1 MKQKI
6 DPSLY
11 ESVFT
16 LSSKENVDCLIYS
29 NNPRRLENYFIKN
42 KKMLG
47 IDSISIFPFIGA
59 IGINVAP
66 SSLPKISSLKIVD
79 YVSRAASVQAMID
92 VSRKIMRV
100 DEIHNAGWRGE
111 GVTICYI
118 DTGLSP
124 HMDFVFGKNRVLHFE
139 SFVDDNQ
146 IMHDDNGHGTFV
158 CGIGSGNGLASG
170 GRYAGIAPASNIVA
184 LKALARD
191 GESGAMTIL
200 SAMQWVYDHHK
211 DYNIKVV
218 CMSFGSEPMMIN
230 DPIAKG
236 AEMLVAKGIVVV
248 AAAGNSGPEYQTIKS
263 PGISTKIITVGGLDD
278 GRTLDGRYN
287 KKDFKIAKFSSRGP
301 AFSKLKPDVI
311 APSVEITSCTRD
323 KKMYGKMSG
332 TSVATPMIAGL
343 CALILQKYPH
353 ATPFQVKQKLLASCI
368 PISYN
373 RNEEGYGLVDALKF
387 VMF

>member
-200 SAMQWVYDHHK
+200 SAMQWVCDHHK

-278 GRTLDGRYN
+278 GRTLDGHYN
-287 KKDFKIAKFSSRGP
+287 KKDFKIARFSSRGP
-301 AFSKLKPDVI
+301 AFSKLKPDVV

>member
-29 NNPRRLENYFIKN
+29 RSPYQLENYFVKN
-42 KKMLG
+42 KKILG
-47 IDSISIFPFIGA
+47 ISSIDVFPFIGA
-59 IGINVAP
+59 VGVNILP
-66 SSLPKISSLKIVD
+66 SSLQKISALKIVE

-100 DEIHNAGWRGE
+100 DEVHNAGFRGE

-118 DTGLSP
+118 DTGLAP

-139 SFVDDNQ
+139 NFVTDNQ
-146 IMHDDNGHGTFV
+146 TMHDDNGHGTFV
-158 CGIGSGNGLASG
+158 CGVGSGNGLASG
-170 GRYAGIAPASNIVA
+170 GKYEGVAPASNIVV
-184 LKALARD
+184 LKALSSD

-200 SAMQWVYDHHK
+200 SAMQWVYDHHLE
-211 DYNIKVV
+211 YNIRVV
-218 CMSFGSEPMMIN
+218 CMSFGSEPMMVN

-236 AEMLVAKGIVVV
+236 AEMLVGKGIVVV

-278 GRTLDGRYN
+278 GRTLDEHYN
-287 KKDFKIAKFSSRGP
+287 KKDFKIARFSSRGP
-301 AFSKLKPDVI
+301 AFSKFKPDCL
-311 APSVEITSCTRD
+311 APSVDITSCTQD

>member
-29 NNPRRLENYFIKN
+29 RSPYQLENYFLKN
-42 KKMLG
+42 KKNLG
-47 IDSISIFPFIGA
+47 ISSINVFPFIGA
-59 IGINVAP
+59 IGVNILP
-66 SSLPKISSLKIVD
+66 SSLQKISALKIVE

-100 DEIHNAGWRGE
+100 DEVHNAGFRGE

-118 DTGLSP
+118 DTGLAP

-139 SFVDDNQ
+139 NFVTDNQ
-146 IMHDDNGHGTFV
+146 TMHDDNGHGTFV
-158 CGIGSGNGLASG
+158 CGVGSGNGLASG
-170 GRYAGIAPASNIVA
+170 GKYEGVAPASNIVA
-184 LKALARD
+184 LKALSSD

-200 SAMQWVYDHHK
+200 SAMQWVYDHHLE
-211 DYNIKVV
+211 YNIRVV
-218 CMSFGSEPMMIN
+218 CMSFGSEPMMVN

-236 AEMLVAKGIVVV
+236 AEMLVGKGIVVV

-263 PGISTKIITVGGLDD
+263 PGVSTKIITVGGLDD
-278 GRTLDGRYN
+278 RRAYDGHYDT
-287 KKDFKIAKFSSRGP
+287 KDFKIAKFSSRGP
-301 AFSKLKPDVI
+301 AFSKFKPDCL
-311 APSVEITSCTRD
+311 APSVDITSCTQD

-343 CALILQKYPH
+343 CALILQKYPR
-353 ATPFQVKQKLLASCI
+353 ATPYQVKQKLVASCR
-368 PISYN
+368 PISFN
-373 RNEEGYGLVDALKF
+373 KNEEGYGLVDAFKF

>member
-29 NNPRRLENYFIKN
+29 RSPYQLENYFVKN
-42 KKMLG
+42 KKILG
-47 IDSISIFPFIGA
+47 ISSIDVFPFIGA
-59 IGINVAP
+59 VGVNILP
-66 SSLPKISSLKIVD
+66 SSLQKISALKIVE

-100 DEIHNAGWRGE
+100 DEVHNAGFRGE

-118 DTGLSP
+118 DTGLAP

-139 SFVDDNQ
+139 NFVTDNQ
-146 IMHDDNGHGTFV
+146 TMHDDNGHGTFV

-278 GRTLDGRYN
+278 GRTLDEHYN
-287 KKDFKIAKFSSRGP
+287 KKDFKIARFSSRGP
-301 AFSKLKPDVI
+301 AFSKLKPDVV

>member
-29 NNPRRLENYFIKN
+29 NNPRRLKNYFIKN

-287 KKDFKIAKFSSRGP
+287 KKDFKIARFSSRGP

-311 APSVEITSCTRD
+311 APSIEITSCTRD

-353 ATPFQVKQKLLASCI
+353 ATPFQVKQKLLASCF

>member
-29 NNPRRLENYFIKN
+29 RSPYQLENYFVKN
-42 KKMLG
+42 KKILG
-47 IDSISIFPFIGA
+47 ISSIDVFPFIGA
-59 IGINVAP
+59 VGVNILP
-66 SSLPKISSLKIVD
+66 SSLQKISALKIVE

-100 DEIHNAGWRGE
+100 DEVHNAGFRGE

-118 DTGLSP
+118 DTGLAP

-139 SFVDDNQ
+139 NFVTDNQ
-146 IMHDDNGHGTFV
+146 TMHDDNGHGTFV
-158 CGIGSGNGLASG
+158 CGVGSGNGLASG
-170 GRYAGIAPASNIVA
+170 GKYEGVAPASNIVA
-184 LKALARD
+184 LKALSSE

-200 SAMQWVYDHHK
+200 SAMQWVYDHHLE
-211 DYNIKVV
+211 YNIRVV
-218 CMSFGSEPMMIN
+218 CMSFGSEPMMVN

-236 AEMLVAKGIVVV
+236 AEMLVGKGIVVV

-278 GRTLDGRYN
+278 GRTLDEHYN
-287 KKDFKIAKFSSRGP
+287 KKDFKIARFSSRGP
-301 AFSKLKPDVI
+301 AFSKFKPDCL
-311 APSVEITSCTRD
+311 APSVDITSCTQD

>member
-287 KKDFKIAKFSSRGP
+287 KKDFKIARFSSRGP
-301 AFSKLKPDVI
+301 AFSKLKPDVV

>member
-29 NNPRRLENYFIKN
+29 RSPYQLENYFVKN
-42 KKMLG
+42 KKILG
-47 IDSISIFPFIGA
+47 ISSIDVFPFIGA
-59 IGINVAP
+59 VGVNILP
-66 SSLPKISSLKIVD
+66 SSLQKISALKIVE

-100 DEIHNAGWRGE
+100 DEVHNAGFRGE

-118 DTGLSP
+118 DTGLAP

-139 SFVDDNQ
+139 NFVTDNQ
-146 IMHDDNGHGTFV
+146 TMHDDNGHGTFV
-158 CGIGSGNGLASG
+158 CGVGSGNGLASG
-170 GRYAGIAPASNIVA
+170 GKYEGVAPASNIVA
-184 LKALARD
+184 LKALSSD

-200 SAMQWVYDHHK
+200 SAMQWVYDHHLE
-211 DYNIKVV
+211 YNIRVV

-263 PGISTKIITVGGLDD
+263 PGVSTKIITVGGLDD
-278 GRTLDGRYN
+278 RRVFDGHYDT
-287 KKDFKIAKFSSRGP
+287 KDFKIAKFSSRGP
-301 AFSKLKPDVI
+301 AFSKFKPDCL
-311 APSVEITSCTRD
+311 APSVDITSCTQD

-343 CALILQKYPH
+343 CSLILQKYPH

>member
-278 GRTLDGRYN
+278 GRTLDGCYN

-373 RNEEGYGLVDALKF
+373 RNEEGYGLVDALRF